1 LPETSRALL
10 LKLSRL
16 PLPEVNAHGLVYQ
29 SFSSVQAKQLR
40 VEKVL
45 HCWEQARAVTYQDE
59 NLKK

>member
-1 LPETSRALL
+1 
-10 LKLSRL
+10 
-16 PLPEVNAHGLVYQ
+16 VNAHGLVYR

-40 VEKVL
+40 VEKAL